1 VDFHGLVSYLGRSG
15 ASRLDLLVFRVSICH
30 FWCFSCSRLK
40 ICGFACLRV
49 LGFDGLDCVR
59 LPAFGHICCQVAILV
74 LGCSCGL
81 GIYVFGG
88 HLCHFR

>member
-1 VDFHGLVSYLGRSG
+1 VARCVDLR
-15 ASRLDLLVFRVSICH
+15 DLTCI
-30 FWCFSCSRLK
+30 WCFSCPRLK
-40 ICGFACLRV
+40 VCGFACLRV

-81 GIYVFGG
+81 G
-88 HLCHFR
+88 HLRV